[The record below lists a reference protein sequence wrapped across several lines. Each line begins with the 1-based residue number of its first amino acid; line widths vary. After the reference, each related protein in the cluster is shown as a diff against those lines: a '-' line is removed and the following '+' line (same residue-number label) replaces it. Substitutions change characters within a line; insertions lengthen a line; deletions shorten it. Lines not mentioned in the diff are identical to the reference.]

1 MIYFLLLISF
11 LIHLVTF
18 IIIKQWKKKVDA
30 VEETELRMKEQSR
43 SLEDTLA
50 LYLVEIKEEN
60 AALIERLEEAEQS
73 SSRSKKP
80 VVKNTEQPTEQEM
93 EQAEE
98 SNETPTAAFQPITEV
113 EQVEDK
119 LEQSLTAQALHLK
132 DKGYTIEEIARE
144 LNKGKTEI
152 ELLLKF
158 NNK

>member
-30 VEETELRMKEQSR
+30 VEEAELRMKEQSR

-60 AALIERLEEAEQS
+60 AALIERLEAEQS
-73 SSRSKKP
+73 SSRTKEP
-80 VVKNTEQPTEQEM
+80 IVTNAEQPPHQETEQPDE
-93 EQAEE
+93 AV
-98 SNETPTAAFQPITEV
+98 ETLTADYQPITEV
-113 EQVEDK
+113 DQVEDK
-119 LEQSLTAQALHLK
+119 LEQSLIAQALHLQ
-132 DKGYTIEEIARE
+132 DKGYTIEGIAKK

-158 NNK
+158 NHK